1 MSCWV
6 CRLHGRIDRGQFRCR
21 PQRYDDRGALLRFK
35 KSHSPT
41 TALAIIDA
49 IHAFVR
55 PDRVA
60 GQYPNGG
67 Q

>member
-1 MSCWV
+1 MSVGCADYTDGLTGASTGV
-6 CRLHGRIDRGQFRCR
+6 GH
-21 PQRYDDRGALLRFK
+21 QRYDDRGALLRFK

>member
-1 MSCWV
+1 LGAQVHNTDGLTEASTGV
-6 CRLHGRIDRGQFRCR
+6 GH
-21 PQRYDDRGALLRFK
+21 QRDDDRGALLRFK

>member
-1 MSCWV
+1 LTGASTGV
-6 CRLHGRIDRGQFRCR
+6 GH
-21 PQRYDDRGALLRFK
+21 QRYDDRGALLRFK

-49 IHAFVR
+49 IQAFVR

>member
-1 MSCWV
+1 MTGASTGV
-6 CRLHGRIDRGQFRCR
+6 GH
-21 PQRYDDRGALLRFK
+21 QRYDDRGALLRFK

>member
-1 MSCWV
+1 LTGASTGV
-6 CRLHGRIDRGQFRCR
+6 GH
-21 PQRYDDRGALLRFK
+21 QRHDDRGALLRFK
-35 KSHSPT
+35 KSHSPM